1 MDLNCL
7 AKIPKLL
14 ILILG
19 LLLFSSLASGF
30 GLFQLNQ
37 LTLKQS
43 IPASTQYSPKLVRN
57 QLLSA
62 NIIVDVQGAVEKPGV
77 YELPNNSRLLA
88 ALKKAG
94 GISPEADRYL
104 IAKNF
109 NLAKKLM
116 DEEKVYLP
124 FLEERDQTVLGIYQS
139 TITNINTANVSQLE
153 LLPGIGP
160 VRAQKI
166 IDNRPY
172 QQLEELVNKKVLG
185 QATYLKLSGLISL

>member
-160 VRAQKI
+160 VRAKKI

>member
-7 AKIPKLL
+7 AKIPKLV

>member
-109 NLAKKLM
+109 NLAKKLI

>member
-1 MDLNCL
+1 MDPNRLV
-7 AKIPKLL
+7 KTPKFL

-37 LTLKQS
+37 LTFKQS
-43 IPASTQYSPKLVRN
+43 LSTSAPNSPKLVRN

-62 NIIVDVQGAVEKPGV
+62 QIMVDVQGAVEKPGV
-77 YELPNNSRLLA
+77 YELANNSRLLE

-94 GISPEADRYL
+94 GLSPEADRYL

-124 FLEERDQTVLGIYQS
+124 FLEEREQNVLGVYQS
-139 TITNINTANVSQLE
+139 TITNINSASISQLE

-172 QQLEELVNKKVLG
+172 QQLEELVSKKVLG
-185 QATYLKLSGLISL
+185 QATYLKLNGLISL